1 LEVADYS
8 FSIYVHG
15 EDIIVFIAGYYKPPN
30 QPRLVL
36 RHRTQTDDY
45 GLLAAA
51 WQAANDKARELGWIV

>member
-15 EDIIVFIAGYYKPPN
+15 EDIIVFIAGHYKPPN

-36 RHRTQTDDY
+36 RQIDDY
-45 GLLAAA
+45 ELLATA
-51 WQAANDKARELGWIV
+51 WQAANAKGRELGWIV